1 MENPAESK
9 SFKCVYPERY
19 AGTGKNQGVG
29 KTASRS
35 NNAEGNLKKS
45 RSHFLEVASDK
56 KYEFIKSYGPEYG
69 VERMC
74 TVLDVSRGRYYQWV
88 KEPVGEREKAN
99 QDLVEKIRKIH
110 EKSKQTYGSPRIIA
124 ELIKQGINCGH
135 NRVVRLM
142 RENGIKAK
150 MKRRFKNTTDSNHK
164 YPIADNILNRDFTAA
179 ARDKKWVS
187 DITYVWTM
195 AGWLYLCT
203 VIDLYSRKVVGWSM
217 DDNMETSLVLNAL
230 DMACL
235 NRNPEPGL
243 IFHSDRGSQYASNEF
258 RKEMKNKGFIQSMS
272 RRGNCWDNA
281 VAESFFHS
289 IKTEE
294 LYFNKFYNK
303 NEAKSCI
310 FEYIELKYNRMRS
323 HSYLGYLSPHQFELS
338 NKCA

>member
-1 MENPAESK
+1 
-9 SFKCVYPERY
+9 
-19 AGTGKNQGVG
+19 
-29 KTASRS
+29 
-35 NNAEGNLKKS
+35 
-45 RSHFLEVASDK
+45 
-56 KYEFIKSYGPEYG
+56 
-69 VERMC
+69 MC
-74 TVLDVSRGRYYQWV
+74 MVLDISRGRYYQWV
-88 KEPVGEREKAN
+88 KEPVSEREKAN

-150 MKRRFKNTTDSNHK
+150 MKRRFKKTTDSNHK
-164 YPIADNILNRDFTAA
+164 LPIAENVLNRDFSADSK
-179 ARDKKWVS
+179 DKKWVS

-203 VIDLYSRKVVGWSM
+203 VIDLYSRKVVGWAM
-217 DDNMETSLVLNAL
+217 DDNMETSLVLSAL

-258 RKEMKNKGFIQSMS
+258 REVMINKGFIQSMS